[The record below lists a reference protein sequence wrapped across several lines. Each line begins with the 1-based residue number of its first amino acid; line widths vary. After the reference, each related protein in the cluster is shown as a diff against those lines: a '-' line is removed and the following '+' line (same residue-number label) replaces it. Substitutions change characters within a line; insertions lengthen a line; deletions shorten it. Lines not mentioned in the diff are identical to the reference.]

1 MSSWTSTL
9 RSTVGELASPPFLL
23 LELRQVRSASS
34 SAATSPVAAGS
45 PSGLLSA
52 FRLPLP
58 PTDARLELDPSTV
71 ITRTQG
77 GVVREHSG
85 PRVRRITFQGD
96 VGLVSRLGTTASGE
110 TCFRPSRQLFEE
122 LHRFLE
128 KYLSLAA
135 RSPLSGAQTGQEVEL
150 VLRYF
155 DRDLHYVVEP
165 QRFTAIQDP
174 QHRTSFRYELSFETV
189 AEADRP
195 EKATGFFGELVSA
208 VNSGMAIANEVAES
222 FALVAALTAELTGQ
236 AAALVRT
243 LTGPL
248 RTFTAAT
255 EQLLQASGNLTS
267 IRRMPADQVLEAV
280 RAAENLRLAV
290 AEQVAWLTQAQ
301 RDPVAATLSNL
312 QLALDDMQQAT
323 ERLHLALRSSVLPV
337 GALGTATGYQ
347 THLVRAGESLEAIAS
362 RRLADPGRAGEIAE
376 LNGLAPPYLSGS
388 GLPGTVRPGGWLLLP
403 EDAGPDAAGT
413 AAGTSW
419 GSDAALYGVD
429 LQLAGDDLVAVSRGG
444 AELDDLA
451 LRAGQDNVT
460 DALQRRIATPLGGH
474 ALFPGLGI
482 PALVGEESSTLGAWL
497 LSWTVEQVQRD
508 PRVVEVTSPILT
520 DAGDAADVELTV
532 QLVGGQQTTLSGSIP

>member
-1 MSSWTSTL
+1 MGSWTSTL
-9 RSTVGELASPPFLL
+9 RSTVGNAVGGALSAPFLL
-23 LELRQVRSASS
+23 LELRQVRSAA
-34 SAATSPVAAGS
+34 SAAATNSVAAGS
-45 PSGLLSA
+45 PSGLLAA

-85 PRVRRITFQGD
+85 PRVRRITFQGE
-96 VGLVSRLGTTASGE
+96 VGRVSRVGTTAAGE
-110 TCFRPSRQLFEE
+110 TRFLPSRQLFEE

-128 KYLSLAA
+128 DYLRRAA
-135 RSPLSGAQTGQEVEL
+135 RSPLAGAQTGQEVEL

-174 QHRTSFRYELSFETV
+174 QHRTTFRYELAFETV

-195 EKATGFFGELVSA
+195 EKATGFFGEVISRTAGALQH
-208 VNSGMAIANEVAES
+208 VNDLSES
-222 FALVAALTAELTGQ
+222 FPLASALLAD
-236 AAALVRT
+236 
-243 LTGPL
+243 LTGPAATLVRLFTEPL
-248 RTFTAAT
+248 RIFRAAT
-255 EQLLQASGNLTS
+255 EQILQASTDLTAL
-267 IRRMPADQVLEAV
+267 RRLPADLVLEAV

-290 AEQVAWLTQAQ
+290 AEQVAFLTQAA
-301 RDPVAATLSNL
+301 REPVAATLSNL
-312 QLALDDMQQAT
+312 QIALDSQQQAA
-323 ERLHLALRSSVLPV
+323 ERLYLALRSTVLPV
-337 GALGTATGYQ
+337 GVTGTAVGYQ

-376 LNGLAPPYLSGS
+376 LNGLAPPYLSNS

-403 EDAGPDAAGT
+403 EDAGPDADGT

-482 PALVGEESSTLGAWL
+482 PEDSTTLGAWL

-508 PRVVEVTSPILT
+508 PRVADVTSPILT
-520 DAGDAADVELTV
+520 DAGDQADVELTV
-532 QLVGGQQTTLSGSIP
+532 QLVGGQQTTLSGSTP